1 MGSCLS
7 LSADGT
13 QNPGRPGGQGRLHLC
28 ASDSLCHS
36 TGRAMMRRAL
46 SPSPEG
52 RGQRAEKR
60 REHVFS
66 EDLTDSWEAVVCR
79 MARLNGQ

>member
-1 MGSCLS
+1 
-7 LSADGT
+7 
-13 QNPGRPGGQGRLHLC
+13 
-28 ASDSLCHS
+28 
-36 TGRAMMRRAL
+36 MRRAL

-66 EDLTDSWEAVVCR
+66 EDLTDSWEAVVGVWDGPAER
-79 MARLNGQ
+79 AVAPGWSHARRLHTSAHTVGGPHLCHELL